1 MKLIERFI
9 RKADAQLPL
18 ADPVAAPLLI
28 ALEPRIMFDAS
39 VGAVAQDAAQSTAE
53 STVDS
58 TSKEQTAQQDRTS
71 NDGRLTQNTQDSR
84 AAQRQEVVFVDGQV
98 GNVQQLLAGLAG
110 NAEIVVLD
118 PTKDGLQQMADY
130 LQGRE
135 ALDAVHLLSH
145 GADGTVQAGN
155 LWLASSN
162 LAEHRAALE
171 GIGAA
176 LKADG
181 DLMIYGCRV
190 GDSSVGQN
198 FIEQLASITGADVAA
213 STDDTGSA
221 LLGGNWTLERNTGA
235 IETSALTVDG
245 YEGVLVASWSTSST
259 APFSVTIGAAGRTVV
274 GDFDGDGDADI
285 LYQTA
290 GNGSVWAYARSNG
303 DGTFTQLTQAQS
315 PFAGLSLPDH
325 NNSNYFVADFD
336 GDGDVDLLVGVNGTQ
351 GSYFRN
357 DAGAFVVASNATLP
371 TVASGSRMVVGDFDG
386 DGDADILYQSGGN
399 GSAWG
404 YARSN
409 GNGTFTLLTQAQSP
423 FSGLSL
429 VDNAGN
435 NYFVSDFDGDGDLD
449 VLATVSG
456 QTGSYYRNNG
466 NGTFSSLSTS
476 GFPTPLANGRVV
488 VGDFDADGSG
498 DILYQTGGNGTA
510 FQFAKSNGD
519 GTFTITSIGSS
530 PFAGLSLNDHT
541 GANYRVGDFDGDGD
555 LDLFSATNGSF
566 GALYLQNG
574 SAPELVASSPADNA
588 TNVSPNANITLTFSE
603 SVTKGAGT
611 IDIVRLSD
619 NTIVESIPIGSSQV
633 TGSGTTWTIDPS
645 VLLEGGVGYAVRVG
659 PKAFVDADG
668 AVFKGISNNTT
679 LNFTVAAVAAPVI
692 GNLNGDSVTYVE
704 KSAYALLDAGS
715 NATVTDA
722 DSASFSG
729 GKLTVQV
736 TAGGTSGEDVLF
748 IRDQGAG
755 ANQIV
760 LSGASVLYNGLVLGT
775 FTGGS
780 NGNPL
785 VITLTSNATAATVTA
800 LIHNLAYRNSNTT
813 EPSTTVRSVSISMDD
828 GAGGSSTVS
837 VVSVAVASVND
848 APSVSVSA
856 ANPTYTEN
864 TAAVQLFSG
873 ATINTVESGQ
883 KVAQITFTVTNVAN
897 GAAEKLVIDGSD
909 VALVNGNS
917 VVTTNNGTQVTV
929 SVVSGT
935 ATVILSSSA
944 GLDTSTAQTIVNTL
958 AYRNDS
964 DSPNTANR
972 VVTLNTLSD
981 NGGSANGGLPTTAV
995 GIFSTVSLV
1004 SVNDAPVLSGGPYSL
1019 PSITE
1024 DTTATGMQVSTLL
1037 ANYTVVDADAGALS
1051 GIAVVARGGNG
1062 TWQYSSDNANWTD
1075 FGAVS
1080 NTSALLLSAT
1090 TYLRYVPD
1098 GANGETASFTFR
1110 GWDQTQG
1117 NASVNGIRSTA
1128 DTSSNGGASAFSSAT
1143 AVANQGVTSVNDA
1156 PVMTP
1161 VSPSLS
1167 GLTDTAVNNGG
1178 NTVQSLLGGVTDVD
1192 TGALKGMA
1200 VTGLT
1205 GTYGKW
1211 QYSLDAGS
1219 TWNDVGVVSS
1229 SAALLLTAQN
1239 LVRFVPDGIHG
1250 ETATITYKAWDQ
1262 SSNAGLQGSK
1272 VSVLASGGTSAYS
1285 MASDSANVVVT
1296 AVNDAPVVTVSGT
1309 PAAWIEGNNVPSSP
1323 IAVDPAL
1330 TLADTDGPNPL
1341 GATARLLTYYSAQD
1355 SLSFINDGVSMGN
1368 IVGVWNVGTGTLT
1381 LTSAGNQATVEQFQA
1396 ALRAVSYNNASDNP
1410 NSTTRTVQFIVTDGG
1425 NLASAAVTRDI
1436 TITAVND
1443 SPVITAVAAL
1453 PIIED
1458 TPTALSQI
1466 SFSDVDSTLGIVTF
1480 SVASG
1485 TLSATGAGGVTV
1497 GGTSTALT
1505 LSGTL
1510 ANINLFIANNRLVFT
1525 PAANASG
1532 DVQLTINVNT
1542 LSVSDATTSLTLQ
1555 VAAVNDAPVV
1565 TAPAS
1570 ITVTEDVASVISG
1583 ISFSDV
1589 DAGASTV
1596 TATFS
1601 VPSGTLSASSGLGVT
1616 VGGADT
1622 GVLTLSGSLADINLF
1637 IAANSVTF
1645 KTTQDATNSVIL
1657 TVTLDD
1663 SGNTGGPAQTDS
1675 KTVTL
1680 NVNAVNDA
1688 PVNNLPVAQTAQQG
1702 IGLGFNTAN
1711 GNAISISDVDAG
1723 NGLLTVFLS
1732 ATNGTLSLG
1741 SLSGI
1746 TLLLGTGTNNP
1757 LMIFEGT
1764 RANLNAALQTLT
1776 FTSASN
1782 FIGSATLTIETND
1795 NGNSGSGGAKT
1806 DIDTLTINVIPL
1818 NPRVTSVS
1826 AQGLDRTV
1834 KVGDEVLIN
1843 VVFDQV
1849 VNADTSGGVP
1859 SLLLETG
1866 LVDRAAVYLSGSG
1879 SNTLVFKYTVQA
1891 GDVSADLDFQ
1901 STAALQLNGAIL
1913 ANASNDL
1920 AVLTLPSVGASD
1932 SLGGRS
1938 NIVVDGVLPRV
1949 ASVQAPSD
1957 GTYITGQ
1964 NLDFTVNFSEQVVL
1978 DTLGG
1983 VPRIA
1988 VTLDNGGTVYAD
2000 YVSGS
2005 GSTALVFRM
2014 TVANGQLDSNGITV
2028 GSSIELNGGAIR
2040 DLAGNTIVATLNNVA
2055 STAAVNVDGVVPTV
2069 VSVAPP
2075 LEGHYKAGDVLTFTV
2090 NASEAVQTGALAP
2103 RLALDVG
2110 GVTRYASYVSGSGTS
2125 ALVFQYIVQAGDND
2139 SDGIAVS
2146 SLDLRG
2152 QTLTDLAG
2160 NDLNLALNGV
2170 GSTAGVHVDTTAPGA
2185 SSIVRIDA
2193 SPNNASS
2200 VRFSVTFS
2208 EAVSGVDA
2216 SDFNLIFGGSAAG
2229 SISSVT
2235 SLDGRTY
2242 TVLVD
2247 GLSGQGSLRLDLA
2260 GSGTGIVDAAGNAV
2274 SGGLTGASYSI
2285 DRIAPSVVSVQ
2296 VPANGTYVAGQNL
2309 DFIVN
2314 TDEAVLLDT
2323 STGTPRLQVT
2333 LDNGV
2338 TAYANY
2344 LSGAG
2349 STALVFRLTV
2359 VNGQLDSNG
2368 ITLGNSIELNGATL
2382 RDSVGNAASTALVGV
2397 GDTSLVRIDAVSPT
2411 VASVQ
2416 TPADGNYQA
2425 GDVLTFTVNASEAVQ
2440 TGALAPRLALD
2451 VGGVTRYANYVSG
2464 SGTSALV
2471 FQYIVQAGDN
2481 DSDGIAVSS
2490 LDLRGQ
2496 TLTDLAGND
2505 LNLALNGV
2513 GSTAGVHV
2521 DTTAPGAS
2529 SIVRLDA
2536 SPNNASSVRF
2546 SVTFSEAVS
2555 GVDASDFNLIF
2566 GGSAAGSISS
2576 VTSLDGRTYTVLVD
2590 GLSGQ
2595 GSLRLDLA
2603 GSGTG
2608 IVDAA
2613 GNAVSGG
2620 LTGASYS
2627 IDRIAPSVVSVQVP
2641 ANGTYVA
2648 GQNLDFIV
2656 NTDEAVLLDTS
2667 TGTPRLQVTLDN
2679 GVTAY
2684 ANYLSGAGSTALVF
2698 RLTVVNGQLDSN
2710 GITLGNSIELN
2721 GATLRDSVGNDASTA
2736 LVGVG
2741 DTSLVRIDA
2750 VSPTVASVQ
2759 TPADGNYKAGDV
2771 LTFTVNASE
2780 AVQTGAL
2787 APRLALDVGGVTRY
2801 ANYVSGSGTSALV
2814 FQYIVQAGDNDSD
2827 GIAVSSLDLR
2837 GQTLTDLAGNDLN
2850 LALNGVGSTAGVHVD
2865 TTAPGASSIVRIDA
2879 SPNNASSVRFS
2890 VTFSEAVSGVDASD
2904 FNLIFG
2910 GSAAGSISSV
2920 TSLDGRTY
2928 TVLVDGLSGQG
2939 SLRLDLA
2946 GSGTGIVDAAGNA
2959 VSGGLTGASYSIDR
2973 VAPSVVSVQV
2983 PANGTYVAG
2992 QNLDFI
2998 VNTDEAVLLDTSTG
3012 TPRLQVTLDNGVTAY
3027 ANYLSGAG
3035 STALVFR
3042 LTVVNGQLDSNG
3054 ITLGNSIELNGATL
3068 RDSVGNAA
3076 STALAGVGDTSL
3088 VRIDAVPPTVA
3099 SVQTPADGNYQAGD
3113 VLTFTVNASEA
3124 VQTGALAP
3132 RLALDVGGVT
3142 RYANYVSGSGTS
3154 ALVFQYIVQAG
3165 DNDSDGIAVSSLDL
3179 RGQTL
3184 TDLAG
3189 NNLNLALNGVGS
3201 TAGVHVDTTA
3211 PGASSIVRIDASPN
3225 NASSVRFSVTFSET
3239 VSGVD
3244 ASDFN
3249 LIFGGSAAGSISS
3262 VTSLDGRTY
3271 TVLVDGLSGQGSLR
3285 LDLAGSGTG
3294 IVDAAGNAVS
3304 GGLTGASYSIDRIAP
3319 SVVSVQVPAN
3329 GTYVAGQNL
3338 DFIVNTDEAVL
3349 VNSSNGNPR
3358 LAITLDDGQVA
3369 YADYVS
3375 TSGGTA
3381 LLFRLSVTRGMAGN
3395 SSFAVA
3401 PTIDLNGGSLR
3412 DTQGNDAN
3420 TGLNNLGDTRGILV
3434 DAKAPQPSS
3443 IVVDGPVSPG
3453 DRTLSFTLTFDEA
3466 VSGVDASDFSV
3477 LGSNAASGVVQ
3488 SVQQLDG
3495 RTYRIVVG
3503 DLRGQGSL
3511 ALSLNAAN
3519 SGVQDSAGNALGVS
3533 MVGQAQSIQTQ
3544 DAGDL
3549 EYRLNPPQAP
3559 GTPQAPLAPPRLPAP
3574 VIDAGLSPLLPPPLF
3589 DVRSVGGDLRP
3600 LGTIFLGNASSAPS
3614 FIAQVFGTS
3623 DRGFSGLAGSAGM
3636 GGGEGGVFGS
3646 STLASLFSQQVP
3658 GVTEMNVF
3666 NGSQWKQSDLS
3677 QGLRGVFGAP
3687 TFGQQL
3693 QQINEID
3700 QRHVRELA
3708 KALAQ
3713 PTAIGQR
3720 A

>member
-1 MKLIERFI
+1 MKLIERFL
-9 RKADAQLPL
+9 RKAAQQRQTAEPSQ
-18 ADPVAAPLLI
+18 APLLM

-39 VGAVAQDAAQSTAE
+39 VGAVAQDAATQTTVDTAN
-53 STVDS
+53 DS
-58 TSKEQTAQQDRTS
+58 TSS
-71 NDGRLTQNTQDSR
+71 NQDSQ
-84 AAQRQEVVFVDGQV
+84 ASASTQASGAQPGAERQEVVFVDGQV
-98 GNVQQLLAGLAG
+98 GQADQLIAGLPA
-110 NAEIVVLD
+110 NAEVVVLD
-118 PTKDGLQQMADY
+118 PDKDGLQQMADY
-130 LQGRE
+130 LKGRDN
-135 ALDAVHLLSH
+135 LDAIHLLSH
-145 GADGTVQAGN
+145 GADGTVQLGN
-155 LWLASSN
+155 IWLASNN
-162 LAEHRAALE
+162 LAEHRSALQS
-171 GIGAA
+171 IGAT

-181 DLMIYGCRV
+181 DLMLYGCDV
-190 GDSSVGQN
+190 GEGSKGQA
-198 FIEQLASITGADVAA
+198 FLDELASITGADVAA
-213 STDDTGSA
+213 SVDDTGA
-221 LLGGNWTLERNTGA
+221 AALGGNWTLERSSGV
-235 IETSALTVDG
+235 IETSALSVDG
-245 YEGVLVASWSTSST
+245 YSGLLAANYTGGAVASAPVLGATLNNLMKYVVADFNGDGYDDILYQANGTSGAWSFAVNNRDGTFSIQDQNSSIFAGLTLGAHSTTGTNFHAADFNGDGRIDLLVASITDSSMKLYLNNGSGFTTTNVAGTFGGVKTLIGDFNGDGAVDVLYQQTATNSPWGMLVNDGNGNFTNILDTDPGWNQTFTLPNFATYSYKAADVDGDGYTDLIIVSANQQMRYLRNDNGRFVELTST
-259 APFSVTIGAAGRTVV
+259 AGLPTPTVSRAIV
-274 GDFDGDGDADI
+274 ADFDGDGDADI
-285 LYQTA
+285 LYQV
-290 GNGSVWAYARSNG
+290 GG
-303 DGTFTQLTQAQS
+303 DGTEIRYVRNDNGSFVDLPRSLS
-315 PFAGLSLPDH
+315 PFASITTFPD
-325 NNSNYFVADFD
+325 
-336 GDGDVDLLVGVNGTQ
+336 
-351 GSYFRN
+351 
-357 DAGAFVVASNATLP
+357 
-371 TVASGSRMVVGDFDG
+371 
-386 DGDADILYQSGGN
+386 
-399 GSAWG
+399 
-404 YARSN
+404 
-409 GNGTFTLLTQAQSP
+409 FTSQ
-423 FSGLSL
+423 
-429 VDNAGN
+429 
-435 NYFVSDFDGDGDLD
+435 
-449 VLATVSG
+449 
-456 QTGSYYRNNG
+456 R
-466 NGTFSSLSTS
+466 
-476 GFPTPLANGRVV
+476 
-488 VGDFDADGSG
+488 
-498 DILYQTGGNGTA
+498 
-510 FQFAKSNGD
+510 
-519 GTFTITSIGSS
+519 
-530 PFAGLSLNDHT
+530 
-541 GANYRVGDFDGDGD
+541 YRVGDFDGDGD
-555 LDLFSATNGSF
+555 LDLIGTSSTAGATVIYYQDGSPPKLNSAT
-566 GALYLQNG
+566 
-574 SAPELVASSPADNA
+574 PADDSLSVA
-588 TNVSPNANITLTFSE
+588 PSANITLTFDQ
-603 SVTKGAGT
+603 SVSKGAGNIYIVRTSDNAIIQT
-611 IDIVRLSD
+611 IDV
-619 NTIVESIPIGSSQV
+619 GSALV
-633 TGSGTTWTIDPS
+633 TGSGTTWTIDPPAD
-645 VLLEGGVGYAVRVG
+645 LLAGVQYAVRIDS
-659 PKAFVDADG
+659 KTFVNA
-668 AVFKGISNNTT
+668 ANQVYKGIQDNTT
-679 LNFTVAAVAAPVI
+679 LNFTIAAVAAPVI

-800 LIHNLAYRNSNTT
+800 LIHDLAYRNSNTT

-848 APSVSVSA
+848 APLVSVSA

-864 TAAVQLFSG
+864 TSAVQLFSG

-917 VVTTNNGTQVTV
+917 VVTTNNGTVVTV
-929 SVVSGT
+929 SVASGT
-935 ATVILSSSA
+935 ANVILSSSA
-944 GLDTSTAQTIVNTL
+944 GLDTATAQTIVNTL

-1004 SVNDAPVLSGGPYSL
+1004 GVNDAPVLSGGPYSL

-1024 DTTATGMQVSTLL
+1024 DTTASGMQVSTLL

-1117 NASVNGIRSTA
+1117 SASVNGIRSTA

-1161 VSPSLS
+1161 LSPSLS

-1272 VSVLASGGTSAYS
+1272 VSVLTSGGTSAYS
-1285 MASDSANVVVT
+1285 TASDSASVVVT

-1330 TLADTDGPNPL
+1330 TVADTDGPNPL

-1616 VGGADT
+1616 VSGADT
-1622 GVLTLSGSLADINLF
+1622 GVLTLSGSLADINVF

-1645 KTTQDATNSVIL
+1645 KTAQDATNSVIL

-1663 SGNTGGPAQTDS
+1663 NGNTGGPAQTDS

-1746 TLLLGTGTNNP
+1746 TLLLGTGSNNP
-1757 LMIFEGT
+1757 LMVFEGT

-1782 FIGSATLTIETND
+1782 FIGSATLTIQTND
-1795 NGNSGSGGAKT
+1795 NGNSGSGGART

-1849 VNADTSGGVP
+1849 VNADTTGGIP

-1866 LVDRAAVYLSGSG
+1866 LVDRAAVYSSGSG

-2040 DLAGNTIVATLNNVA
+2040 DLAGNTIVASLNNVA
-2055 STAAVNVDGVVPTV
+2055 STAAVNVDGVAPTV

-2075 LEGHYKAGDVLTFTV
+2075 LEGH
-2090 NASEAVQTGALAP
+2090 
-2103 RLALDVG
+2103 
-2110 GVTRYASYVSGSGTS
+2110 
-2125 ALVFQYIVQAGDND
+2125 
-2139 SDGIAVS
+2139 
-2146 SLDLRG
+2146 
-2152 QTLTDLAG
+2152 
-2160 NDLNLALNGV
+2160 
-2170 GSTAGVHVDTTAPGA
+2170 
-2185 SSIVRIDA
+2185 
-2193 SPNNASS
+2193 
-2200 VRFSVTFS
+2200 
-2208 EAVSGVDA
+2208 
-2216 SDFNLIFGGSAAG
+2216 
-2229 SISSVT
+2229 
-2235 SLDGRTY
+2235 
-2242 TVLVD
+2242 
-2247 GLSGQGSLRLDLA
+2247 
-2260 GSGTGIVDAAGNAV
+2260 
-2274 SGGLTGASYSI
+2274 
-2285 DRIAPSVVSVQ
+2285 
-2296 VPANGTYVAGQNL
+2296 
-2309 DFIVN
+2309 
-2314 TDEAVLLDT
+2314 
-2323 STGTPRLQVT
+2323 
-2333 LDNGV
+2333 
-2338 TAYANY
+2338 
-2344 LSGAG
+2344 
-2349 STALVFRLTV
+2349 
-2359 VNGQLDSNG
+2359 
-2368 ITLGNSIELNGATL
+2368 
-2382 RDSVGNAASTALVGV
+2382 
-2397 GDTSLVRIDAVSPT
+2397 
-2411 VASVQ
+2411 
-2416 TPADGNYQA
+2416 
-2425 GDVLTFTVNASEAVQ
+2425 
-2440 TGALAPRLALD
+2440 
-2451 VGGVTRYANYVSG
+2451 
-2464 SGTSALV
+2464 
-2471 FQYIVQAGDN
+2471 
-2481 DSDGIAVSS
+2481 
-2490 LDLRGQ
+2490 
-2496 TLTDLAGND
+2496 
-2505 LNLALNGV
+2505 
-2513 GSTAGVHV
+2513 
-2521 DTTAPGAS
+2521 
-2529 SIVRLDA
+2529 
-2536 SPNNASSVRF
+2536 
-2546 SVTFSEAVS
+2546 
-2555 GVDASDFNLIF
+2555 
-2566 GGSAAGSISS
+2566 
-2576 VTSLDGRTYTVLVD
+2576 
-2590 GLSGQ
+2590 
-2595 GSLRLDLA
+2595 
-2603 GSGTG
+2603 
-2608 IVDAA
+2608 
-2613 GNAVSGG
+2613 
-2620 LTGASYS
+2620 
-2627 IDRIAPSVVSVQVP
+2627 
-2641 ANGTYVA
+2641 
-2648 GQNLDFIV
+2648 
-2656 NTDEAVLLDTS
+2656 
-2667 TGTPRLQVTLDN
+2667 
-2679 GVTAY
+2679 
-2684 ANYLSGAGSTALVF
+2684 
-2698 RLTVVNGQLDSN
+2698 
-2710 GITLGNSIELN
+2710 
-2721 GATLRDSVGNDASTA
+2721 
-2736 LVGVG
+2736 
-2741 DTSLVRIDA
+2741 
-2750 VSPTVASVQ
+2750 
-2759 TPADGNYKAGDV
+2759 YKAGDV

-2814 FQYIVQAGDNDSD
+2814 FQYIVQTGDNDSD

-3012 TPRLQVTLDNGVTAY
+3012 TPRLQVILDNGVTAY

-3068 RDSVGNAA
+3068 RDSVGNDA

-3154 ALVFQYIVQAG
+3154 ALVFQYIVQTG

-3189 NNLNLALNGVGS
+3189 NDLNLALNGVGS

-3225 NASSVRFSVTFSET
+3225 NASSVRFSVTFSEA

-3304 GGLTGASYSIDRIAP
+3304 GGLTGASYSIDRVAP

-3349 VNSSNGNPR
+3349 VDSSNGNPR

-3477 LGSNAASGVVQ
+3477 LGSNSASGVVQ
-3488 SVQQLDG
+3488 SVQQLDA

-3544 DAGDL
+3544 DVGDL

-3559 GTPQAPLAPPRLPAP
+3559 GTPQAPLAPPQSPAP
-3574 VIDAGLSPLLPPPLF
+3574 LNDAGLSPLLPPPLF